1 MEQVKGRGMASGA
14 QRKVN
19 WFLVA
24 GGVVLVLCGAAIFCV
39 PGFFLEFLT
48 IGAGIGFLIS
58 GIAGIGSYVRV
69 RAYGGNAGFHLFMAI
84 LDVLVGFLL
93 IAYPFVFVGFLPW
106 MLGVGFV
113 LFGIAEIAGLMPF
126 SRVVPETRTIAII
139 SGVLSTI
146 VGIMFIVWPASLS
159 IWVAAFVLVR
169 GITLVASGIMS
180 GTVSRQ

>member
-1 MEQVKGRGMASGA
+1 M

-48 IGAGIGFLIS
+48 VWAGVGFLIS
-58 GIAGIGSYVRV
+58 GITGIGSYMRI
-69 RAYGGNAGFHLFMAI
+69 RAYEENAAFHLFMAI

-93 IAYPFVFVGFLPW
+93 VVYPFSFAGFLPW
-106 MLGVGFV
+106 MLGIGFV
-113 LFGIAEIAGLMPF
+113 VFGIAEIVVLMPF
-126 SRVVPETRTIAII
+126 SRLVPETRTVVVI
-139 SGVLSTI
+139 SGVLSTV

-159 IWVAAFVLVR
+159 IWVAAFALVR
-169 GITLVASGIMS
+169 GITLVAVGIMS
-180 GTVSRQ
+180 RQ